1 MIQAVSSLM
10 IYRAC
15 HVTKG
20 VDILGGGCA
29 FVCACTFFSAVI
41 APCTSVTVDYDMH
54 FKQSELQPRFCFLAG
69 GGGGV
74 FLFFC
79 LCFFIVRF
87 LLIMLCFLKKVNYS
101 LFFFFWAGGGGS
113 FSDTAY
119 WYYRLYY
126 F

>member
-54 FKQSELQPRFCFLAG
+54 FKQSELQPRFFFLAG
-69 GGGGV
+69 GGGG
-74 FLFFC
+74 
-79 LCFFIVRF
+79 
-87 LLIMLCFLKKVNYS
+87 S
-101 LFFFFWAGGGGS
+101 FFFFPL
-113 FSDTAY
+113 FT
-119 WYYRLYY
+119 
-126 F
+126 FFFFFF